1 MKLDFIKK
9 IPVKNILKNIF
20 PAPFKNSVWHTV
32 SAVAASVVLGVSL
45 IFLFNLMTTPKE
57 KAPVEDIAVEEN
69 ASVPAEES
77 EVAE

>member
-32 SAVAASVVLGVSL
+32 SAIAASVVLGVSL
-45 IFLFNLMTTPKE
+45 IYLMTTPKE